1 MKKQDV
7 QGVVTRQK
15 RYATLA
21 KKEGQYAEKQ
31 ASKEKKSHK
40 PEMAKDSERE
50 AKIAFGF
57 AAYRKRIAED
67 EAKKLKGK
75 K

>member
-1 MKKQDV
+1 MRDKDIK
-7 QGVVTRQK
+7 GVVKRQHM
-15 RYATLA
+15 YSTLA
-21 KKEGQYAEKQ
+21 EQEGRYAEKQ
-31 ASKEKKSHK
+31 ASKEEKSHK

>member
-40 PEMAKDSERE
+40 PEMAKDSKRE
-50 AKIAFGF
+50 AKIAFAF
-57 AAYRKRIAED
+57 SRYRNKLAKQES
-67 EAKKLKGK
+67 KKLGSK
-75 K
+75 